1 MARISS
7 VVLLAL
13 MYGPLAG
20 AANQAAGAS
29 IERISVGPGGVQ
41 GEFESFLRSMSGD
54 GGFVAFDS
62 GSASLVTGDTNGRV
76 DAFVR
81 DVRAGVTRRVSV
93 ATGGGQGDQDSS
105 NPQLSGSGRF
115 VAFGSTAT
123 NLVPGDTNQF
133 DDVFVRDLATG
144 ITRRVSLGS
153 RGNQGNGHSFVD
165 AISYGGRFVVFT
177 SAASN
182 LVPNDTNRAQDIF
195 VRDRR
200 AGTTKRVSLG
210 SSGRQGNGTSRSAA
224 ISADGRYV
232 AFGSHAS
239 NLVPDDTNGFP
250 DIFVR
255 DRTTNTTT
263 RVNVSSTGR
272 QADLT
277 SVSPAISADG
287 RFVGFWSEATNL
299 VEGDTNATADAF
311 VHDRTT
317 GTTVRVS
324 VGAGGRQGD
333 GPTQELSLSAKGRY
347 AVFSSAASNLVAG
360 DTNGAA
366 DVFLHNLRTG
376 TTSRLSVSGAGTQGN
391 SFSVGPAISADG
403 STVAFSS
410 DASNLVPGDTNARSD
425 VFVRA
430 R

>member
-1 MARISS
+1 MH
-7 VVLLAL
+7 
-13 MYGPLAG
+13 GPLAS
-20 AANQAAGAS
+20 AANPATGAP
-29 IERISVGPGGVQ
+29 IERISVGPGGAQ
-41 GEFESFLRSMSGD
+41 GEFDSFMRSISGD
-54 GGFVAFDS
+54 GRFVAFDS
-62 GSASLVTGDTNGRV
+62 GSARLVAGDTNGRV

-81 DVRAGVTRRVSV
+81 DLRAGVTSRVSV
-93 ATGGGQGDQDSS
+93 ATDGGQGDQDSV

-123 NLVPGDTNQF
+123 NLVPGDTNRF
-133 DDVFVRDLATG
+133 DDVFVRDLTTG
-144 ITRRVSLGS
+144 VTRRVSLGS
-153 RGNQGNGHSFVD
+153 SGNQGNGNSFVQ
-165 AISYGGRFVVFT
+165 AISHGGRFVVFT

-200 AGTTKRVSLG
+200 AGTTKRVSLS
-210 SSGRQGNGTSRSAA
+210 SSGRQGNGTSGSAA

-232 AFGSHAS
+232 AFGSNAS

-255 DRTTNTTT
+255 DRRTNTTT

-272 QADLT
+272 QANLT
-277 SVSPAISADG
+277 SVSPTISADG
-287 RFVGFWSEATNL
+287 RFVGFWSEATTL

-311 VHDRTT
+311 VHDRIT

-324 VGAGGRQGD
+324 VGAGGRQGN
-333 GPTQELSLSAKGRY
+333 GLTQELSLSAKGRY
-347 AVFSSAASNLVAG
+347 AVFTSAASNLVAG
-360 DTNGAA
+360 DTNGVA
-366 DVFLHNLRTG
+366 DVFVHNLRTG
-376 TTSRLSVSGAGTQGN
+376 TTSRLSLSGTGAQGN